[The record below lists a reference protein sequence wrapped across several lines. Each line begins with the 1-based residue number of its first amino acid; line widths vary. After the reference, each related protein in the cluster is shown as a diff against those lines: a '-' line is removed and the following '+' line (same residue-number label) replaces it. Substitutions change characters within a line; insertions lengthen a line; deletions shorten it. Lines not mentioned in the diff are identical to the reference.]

1 MSVYCNNTAFYVLML
16 SILRIAVFY
25 TMSGKRYSF
34 KGLDIDLP
42 LIYSGGFHN
51 YNYSMELD
59 KHIHGTGSEITY
71 VMKGFAEWQLDDGV
85 KLEQSGG
92 TLAIVPQNIRHR
104 GAEGVITPCWLFWY
118 LLDLRDWKTVQ
129 KNTPFS
135 DSEMKL
141 IFDNLSVKSGRVV
154 PASSGLEKHFSRLL
168 ELLRQGNVNSWHA
181 VEMRLVLCQI
191 VLDTVKSLTESTMLS
206 DDSLAMR
213 AREYMKKKLTV
224 NISVDDIAAACGLS
238 ESQFARR
245 FKQAAG
251 VTPADCLQRMRI
263 EEACRLLC
271 ETNCNITEAA
281 FKLGFSS
288 SQYFSTVFKRYTGM
302 SPYNFQKNK

>member
-1 MSVYCNNTAFYVLML
+1 
-16 SILRIAVFY
+16 
-25 TMSGKRYSF
+25 MSGSRYNF
-34 KGLDIDLP
+34 KGLDIGFP

-51 YNYSMELD
+51 YNYSMELE
-59 KHIHGTGSEITY
+59 KHVHQIGPEITY
-71 VMKGFAEWQLDDGV
+71 VMKGFAEWQLDSGS

-118 LLDLRDWKTVQ
+118 MLDLRNWETAQ

-141 IFDNLSVKSGRVV
+141 IFDMLSVKSGQVV
-154 PASSGLEKHFSRLL
+154 PAFTGLEKHFARLL
-168 ELLRQGNVNSWHA
+168 ELLRQGSTNTWYA
-181 VEMRLVLCQI
+181 AEMRLVLCQI
-191 VLDTVKSLTESTMLS
+191 ILDTVKSLAESTMLS

-213 AREYMKKKLTV
+213 AREYMKKNITV
-224 NISVDDIAAACGLS
+224 NISVDNIAAACGLS

-245 FKQAAG
+245 FKQASG

-263 EEACRLLC
+263 EEACRTLR
-271 ETNCNITEAA
+271 ETNNNITEVA

-302 SPYNFQKNK
+302 TPYHFQKSK

>member
-1 MSVYCNNTAFYVLML
+1 
-16 SILRIAVFY
+16 
-25 TMSGKRYSF
+25 MSGSRYNF
-34 KGLDIDLP
+34 EGLDIGLP

-59 KHIHGTGSEITY
+59 KHVHEIGPEITY
-71 VMKGFAEWQLDDGV
+71 VMKGFAEWQLDNGV

-118 LLDLRDWKTVQ
+118 VLDLRDREVARE
-129 KNTPFS
+129 NTPFCN
-135 DSEMKL
+135 SEMKL
-141 IFDNLSVKSGRVV
+141 IFDMLSVKSGRVV
-154 PASSGLEKHFSRLL
+154 PASVGLDKHFARLL
-168 ELLRQGNVNSWHA
+168 ELLHQGSTDTWNA
-181 VEMRLVLCQI
+181 AEIRLILCQI
-191 VLDTVKSLTESTMLS
+191 VLDTVKSLGKSTTLS

-213 AREYMKKKLTV
+213 ARAYMGKNITV
-224 NISVDDIAAACGLS
+224 NISVDDIAVACGLS

-245 FKQAAG
+245 FKQASG
-251 VTPADCLQRMRI
+251 ITPADCLQRMRI
-263 EEACRLLC
+263 EEACRILR
-271 ETNCNITEAA
+271 ETNNNITEIA

-302 SPYNFQKNK
+302 SPYSFRKKN